1 MLGLVLLL
9 PELKILP
16 IQVWIWDASFL
27 WDILINFIVY
37 SRLGVSGD
45 HFSDE
50 TPDVLREGIFILS
63 FARWSLGVYNILYR
77 QSWRGVHPHCVA
89 QSFLKSLIS
98 LKQMLLI
105 FSLFAWCYVEYFVNS
120 LVSIFDLL
128 PLREDYP
135 VVKNAH
141 KALKEIKDL
150 PLGLFVL
157 ELIALPLLERPGKQ
171 IGAG

>member
-1 MLGLVLLL
+1 
-9 PELKILP
+9 
-16 IQVWIWDASFL
+16 
-27 WDILINFIVY
+27 
-37 SRLGVSGD
+37 
-45 HFSDE
+45 
-50 TPDVLREGIFILS
+50 
-63 FARWSLGVYNILYR
+63 
-77 QSWRGVHPHCVA
+77 
-89 QSFLKSLIS
+89 
-98 LKQMLLI
+98 MLLI